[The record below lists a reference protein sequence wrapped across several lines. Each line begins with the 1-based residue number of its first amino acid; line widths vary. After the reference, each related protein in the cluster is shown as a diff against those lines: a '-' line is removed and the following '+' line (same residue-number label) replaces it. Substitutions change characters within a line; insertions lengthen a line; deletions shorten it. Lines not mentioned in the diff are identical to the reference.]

1 MLSTLQSPSIGSTGR
16 EVMMG
21 PQGESSSVAGDQDQ
35 GDYFSKYEQNPDFR
49 QFVRKLSKCRSIA
62 SLDTD
67 NIVSGAEEE
76 KGSEGAGCRKK
87 SVSDDLGQRDYRL
100 ELSTNLHNTLHNTR
114 RRPLLGPSS

>member
-1 MLSTLQSPSIGSTGR
+1 MGSSR
-16 EVMMG
+16 PIV
-21 PQGESSSVAGDQDQ
+21 SSSVSPAWPVAGDQDQ

-87 SVSDDLGQRDYRL
+87 SLSDDLGQRDYRL
-100 ELSTNLHNTLHNTR
+100 EFSTNLREVSQCPAPRSLV
-114 RRPLLGPSS
+114 LIDY